1 MFLIPS
7 SLLRRRSL
15 RSNSIFQTISRCRFC
30 LQRDCLIKKR
40 SLSPAFRYQLKA
52 ILSLILLSSYI
63 SCSYCALFFSSNAA
77 ISQALKKRCQNMSL
91 FQFSSSSI
99 SPMFL
104 NRHSD
109 YHILVV
115 LVAENCLESAVLQ
128 QIDITIGSNTVGLS
142 AKACGLRKPC
152 FDPEKGFRRGSAGAN
167 GIGNGDYEPGSEILN
182 ACGLRKQSFEPG

>member
-1 MFLIPS
+1 MFLIAS

-15 RSNSIFQTISRCRFC
+15 RSNSIFQTISRCRQSR
-30 LQRDCLIKKR
+30 QRDCLIKKR

-104 NRHSD
+104 NRYSN
-109 YHILVV
+109 LS
-115 LVAENCLESAVLQ
+115 SAVSHSSSLLLKRFNSAK
-128 QIDITIGSNTVGLS
+128 IMKIVSSCNSWVVFSRNVYFEMYFPSHAFSVLRLLS
-142 AKACGLRKPC
+142 ALYCP
-152 FDPEKGFRRGSAGAN
+152 S
-167 GIGNGDYEPGSEILN
+167 
-182 ACGLRKQSFEPG
+182 

>member
-1 MFLIPS
+1 MFLIAS

-15 RSNSIFQTISRCRFC
+15 RSNSIFQTISRCRQSR
-30 LQRDCLIKKR
+30 QRDCLIKKR
-40 SLSPAFRYQLKA
+40 GRGSAFRYQLKA

-128 QIDITIGSNTVGLS
+128 QINITIGSNTVGLS

-152 FDPEKGFRRGSAGAN
+152 FDPEKGFRRGGQQRQTGLEMA
-167 GIGNGDYEPGSEILN
+167 ILSQ
-182 ACGLRKQSFEPG
+182 GMRF